1 MMEKEIFMSEK
12 ELQNN
17 NMTGYPYLD
26 KPWNSYYKESAFSKD
41 KPKRTVYKEVL
52 SNNFNYPHD
61 LALEYFGAKI
71 NFDKFF
77 KNVDKAAKA
86 FAEYGVKKGDFVT
99 ICSAGNPEMVYAFYA
114 LSKMGAVVNMMAPFF
129 DKEGMIDR
137 ISDCESDIMIVMS
150 DFYDKV
156 KDTIHKSRIKEV
168 IIIPTLNSSP
178 LRFVSKKYKPEG
190 VNDER
195 LWNDFIKDGKGHEI
209 PDTVP
214 YEKDM
219 PLAMVYSSGTTGAA
233 KGILL
238 SNDSFQNSV
247 QAYASLH
254 VDLSRQNKF
263 YQMVP
268 PWYSTGL
275 STSIHLPLTYGV
287 SLFMDPRFKRDVF
300 VKNVIKNKINYTVG
314 PTSMYEGFLDK
325 KLVGNSDLS
334 HFVYPFEGGEPL
346 KEELEEQ
353 IENVFR
359 EHGSSAKIYL
369 AYGQC
374 ECGAA
379 VTTQTQGDEFTPG
392 SSGVPIPG
400 VIVNAFDDNHNKLP
414 YYEKGEIYVDT
425 PCGMLGYYRNPEANK
440 EYFYV
445 DSDGV
450 KWNRT
455 GDIGYVNEKGEMF
468 ILGRANDYTMV
479 DGNKVYNF
487 DVESIVMELPEINIC
502 DVLPKKNED
511 GTESL
516 ALHIVFEDSF
526 EKSLINGEVSLD
538 DEFDKIA
545 ESIYAKTDNA
555 NMVPTEFKVRKDF
568 PYAGSGKRDIE
579 ALKAETDGFVHLDN
593 KFTKGKGKKLSL
605 CR

>member
-1 MMEKEIFMSEK
+1 MSERK
-12 ELQNN
+12 LQNN
-17 NMTGYPYLD
+17 SGLTGYPYLD
-26 KPWNSYYKESAFSKD
+26 KPWNSYYKEGAISLER
-41 KPKRTVYKEVL
+41 PKRTVYKEVL
-52 SNNFNYPHD
+52 ANNFGYPHD
-61 LALEYFGAKI
+61 LALEYFGTKI
-71 NFDKFF
+71 NFDNFF
-77 KNVDKAAKA
+77 KNIDKAAKA

-99 ICSAGNPEMVYAFYA
+99 ICSAGNPETVYAFYA

-129 DKEGMIDR
+129 DKAGMIDR
-137 ISDCESDIMIVMS
+137 ISDCESDILVVM
-150 DFYDKV
+150 DTFYDAV

-168 IIIPTLNSSP
+168 IVIPTLNSSP
-178 LRFVSKKYKPEG
+178 LRFVSKKYKLEG

-195 LWNDFIKDGKGHEI
+195 FWNDFIKDGKNHEI
-209 PDTVP
+209 PDTAP

-238 SNDSFQNSV
+238 SNDSFQNSA
-247 QAYASLH
+247 QAYAYLH

-263 YQMVP
+263 YQIVP

-287 SLFMDPRFKRDVF
+287 SLFMDPRFEREIF
-300 VKNVIKNKINYTVG
+300 VKNVIKHKPNYTVA

-325 KLVGNSDLS
+325 KLVGDSDLN
-334 HFVYPFEGGEPL
+334 HFRYPFEGGEPL
-346 KEELEEQ
+346 KEELGEQ

-359 EHGSSAKIYL
+359 EHGSSARLYL

-379 VTTQTQGDEFTPG
+379 VTTQTPGDEFTIG

-400 VIVNAFDDNHNKLP
+400 VIVNAFDDEHNKLP
-414 YYEKGEIYVDT
+414 YNEKGEIYVNT
-425 PCGMLGYYRNPEANK
+425 PCSMTGYYRNPEANE
-440 EYFYV
+440 EYFYI
-445 DSDGV
+445 DEDGV

-455 GDIGYVNEKGEMF
+455 GDIGYVNENGEMF

-487 DVESIVMELPEINIC
+487 DVENIVMSLPEINIC

-511 GTESL
+511 GSESL
-516 ALHIVFEDSF
+516 ALHIVFEESF
-526 EKSLINGEVSLD
+526 ACELEAGNASLD
-538 DEFDKIA
+538 DELDMIQDKIY
-545 ESIYAKTDNA
+545 EKSNDV
-555 NMVPTEFKVRKDF
+555 NMVPTVFKVRKDF
-568 PYAGSGKRDIE
+568 PYAGSGKRDIG
-579 ALKAETDGFVHLDN
+579 ALKAEVDGFIYLDN
-593 KFTKGKGKKLSL
+593 KYVKNHTKKLSL
-605 CR
+605 YR